1 MCRQRQQGADLLSET
16 EQEENHRIIFKTS
29 SDEDEDND
37 DHPMDNNDQETSPP
51 VFVDFQSSPLY
62 DCYQFGRLANST
74 NDFIIPGHLHM
85 GEDGVYTS
93 PVSRWA
99 FRILCER
106 LPPFRSFIFAGG
118 FNDAKVLYPNTEQN
132 LSASSFLL
140 LIRNCS

>member
-37 DHPMDNNDQETSPP
+37 DHPMDNNDQESPP

-132 LSASSFLL
+132 ISASSFLL